1 MQCVRMHACILLFVI
16 TAAGITWDDWI
27 DSAGDR
33 AAKAAAAKAA
43 SDKAAAE
50 EAERQRQ
57 AAMMQ
62 QDKDKGYK
70 KAQDLKNGYEG
81 LRSNGASS
89 SYHAGN
95 NNKAQPLVWKISEDA
110 VAGSKVHPSDVFK
123 TMPEDSISRPS
134 V

>member
-1 MQCVRMHACILLFVI
+1 VRLVI
-16 TAAGITWDDWI
+16 VAAGITWDNWI

-43 SDKAAAE
+43 SEKAAAE

-70 KAQDLKNGYEG
+70 KALDLKNGYEG
-81 LRSNGASS
+81 LRAKGSSS
-89 SYHAGN
+89 SYHAG
-95 NNKAQPLVWKISEDA
+95 NNKAQPLVWKVSEDA
-110 VAGSKVHPSDVFK
+110 AAGSKVPPSRL
-123 TMPEDSISRPS
+123 I
-134 V
+134 